1 MTRIWHV
8 FWREYWGHITRRSYL
23 LLTFG
28 FPVFLVVLPALG
40 GLLLALAV
48 ASAMPPTD
56 LRPVG
61 VIDQAGLLGNMGDA
75 PIDPVEMRSF
85 TTVKA
90 ARAALTAGTI
100 QAFYLIPPDYWST
113 GQIKILYDQPPT
125 NEVDNAFKR
134 WVSKRVRARVPD
146 DRLAQLDRETQIVHQ
161 NPSGERVFSPDD
173 LVIALLVFGLA
184 YFVQLGS
191 SFTANYM
198 FDSVASESW
207 DRTLEIV
214 LTSISPL
221 QFLVGKVLSLM
232 SVGLTQLAFW
242 GSFGLILILWASAQL
257 GLDLA
262 AYLIGWEHLGILA
275 SVLFASYVMSQLL
288 AAAIGLLHVN
298 SGSGPLFFN
307 TLNWMVGLGWFYAIA
322 LVPRSP
328 HTPLAL
334 AASLFPLT
342 SPIVLMV
349 RLIVAEV
356 PSWQIILSQSLL
368 WGTNIAC
375 LFWLRQLLKTNLVA
389 YAPRFRLLS
398 WLKDQLMV
406 AIRTGIRATNIP
418 TKTPEKIDRSP
429 R

>member
-1 MTRIWHV
+1 MTRTWHV

-23 LLTFG
+23 LFTFG
-28 FPVFLVVLPALG
+28 FPIFLVVLPALG
-40 GLLLALAV
+40 GVLLTLAV
-48 ASAMPPTD
+48 ASAIPPAD

-61 VIDQAGLLGNMGDA
+61 VIDQAGLLGDMGDA
-75 PIDPVEMRSF
+75 PTDPVEMRSF
-85 TTVKA
+85 ATVEA

-113 GQIKILYDQPPT
+113 GQVKIIYDQPPT
-125 NEVDNAFKR
+125 NEVDGAFRR
-134 WVSKRVRARVPD
+134 WVGERVQARVSGEV
-146 DRLAQLDRETQIVHQ
+146 LAQLDRETQIVHR
-161 NPSGERVFSPDD
+161 NPSGERVFSAND
-173 LVIALLVFGLA
+173 LVVAVLVFGLA

-232 SVGLTQLAFW
+232 SVGLTQLALW
-242 GSFGLILILWASAQL
+242 GSFGLILILLASRQL

-262 AYLIGWEHLGILA
+262 AYLIGWEHLGVLA
-275 SVLFASYVMSQLL
+275 SVLFAAYIMSQLL

-307 TLNWMVGLGWFYAIA
+307 TLNWVAGLGWLYAIA

-342 SPIVLMV
+342 SPIVLMI

-356 PSWQIILSQSLL
+356 PGWQIVLSQGLL

-375 LFWLRQLLKTNLVA
+375 LFWLRYLLTTNLVA
-389 YAPRFRLLS
+389 STSRFRLLP
-398 WLKDQLMV
+398 WLKDKLMAAV
-406 AIRTGIRATNIP
+406 RTQHPSRQQA
-418 TKTPEKIDRSP
+418 R
-429 R
+429 

>member
-1 MTRIWHV
+1 MTRTWHV

-23 LLTFG
+23 LFTFG
-28 FPVFLVVLPALG
+28 FPIFLVVLPALG
-40 GLLLALAV
+40 GLLLTLAV
-48 ASAMPPTD
+48 ASAIPPAD

-61 VIDQAGLLGNMGDA
+61 VIDQAGLLGDMGDV
-75 PIDPVEMRSF
+75 PTDPVEMRPF
-85 TTVKA
+85 ATVEA

-113 GQIKILYDQPPT
+113 GQVKIIYDQPPT
-125 NEVDNAFKR
+125 NEVDGAFRR
-134 WVSKRVRARVPD
+134 WVGKRVQARVSGEV
-146 DRLAQLDRETQIVHQ
+146 LAQLDRETQIVHR
-161 NPSGERVFSPDD
+161 NPSGERVFSAND
-173 LVIALLVFGLA
+173 LVVAVLVFGLA

-232 SVGLTQLAFW
+232 SVGLTQLALW
-242 GSFGLILILWASAQL
+242 GSFGLILIVWTSRQL
-257 GLDLA
+257 GLELA
-262 AYLIGWEHLGILA
+262 TYLIGWEHLGVLA
-275 SVLFASYVMSQLL
+275 SVLFAAYVMSQLL

-307 TLNWMVGLGWFYAIA
+307 TLNWVVGLGWLYAIA

-342 SPIVLMV
+342 SPIVLMI

-356 PSWQIILSQSLL
+356 PSWQIVLSQSLL

-375 LFWLRQLLKTNLVA
+375 LFWLRYLLTTNLVA
-389 YAPRFRLLS
+389 STSRFRLLP
-398 WLKDQLMV
+398 WLKDKLMAAV
-406 AIRTGIRATNIP
+406 RTQHPSRQQA
-418 TKTPEKIDRSP
+418 R
-429 R
+429 